1 MPRDHVIFFRNKST
15 EPGRSNDSTD
25 RDPYESAVESLGY
38 SAHTQPV
45 LAQEFV
51 NEDDLARIIGSPEE
65 WTGVVATS
73 KRAGE
78 AWVNALRHFSNTQ
91 SIPSEYFAG

>member
-15 EPGRSNDSTD
+15 EPGRSDSNT
-25 RDPYESAVESLGY
+25 DPYESAVESLGY
-38 SAHTQPV
+38 TAHTQPV

-51 NEDDLARIIGSPEE
+51 NAEDLEQIMASPQE

-78 AWVNALRHFSNTQ
+78 AWVNALRHFSDTRQ
-91 SIPSEYFAG
+91 RIPSEYCAL